1 VNRPTP
7 KHFNFVATVME
18 EWARQDPDAVALWWV
33 DENERH
39 QRKITVSDIVTDAQR
54 AANFF
59 RDCGIKPGDP
69 VLVMLPRIPEWWITL
84 LGLIRLGAVPVP
96 SATMLTTRDVRYRI
110 EAAGVRTVITDA
122 DGISKLDWFGGK
134 RILVGPQRPGWTSFK
149 AGLRDA
155 SPKFTGEPTRADDP
169 GIIYFTSATAG
180 EPKMVL
186 HTQASYGLAHQVT
199 GKLWLDLKPGDLH
212 WCITDTGWGKAAWSC
227 FFGPWLAG
235 ATVFAMDAR
244 RKFSASC
251 ALRTLS
257 SYPITT
263 WCAPPTA
270 LRLIVR
276 EDLTRFHFP
285 HLRHCAS
292 AGEPLNPEVITAWR
306 EATGAIIYEG
316 YGQTETVVLIA
327 NIRSRGHKVRPGSM
341 GQPVPGFEIALL
353 DADLREVP
361 VGAEGEIAVR
371 CRPRRPLGLFRE
383 YWRNPGLTAQ
393 RFRGDWYLTGDVA
406 RRDRDGYYWFV
417 GRSDDVIKSSAYRI
431 GPFEVESTLLEHPAV
446 LESGV
451 VGKPDAIRGQIV
463 KAFVVLRSG
472 YAASDALKA
481 ELQEH
486 CKLVT
491 APYKHPREIE
501 FVKELPKTT
510 SGKIRRV
517 DLRGHI

>member
-1 VNRPTP
+1 VNRPAP
-7 KHFNFVATVME
+7 KDFNFVANVME
-18 EWARQDPDAVALWWV
+18 EWARRDPDALALWWV

-39 QRKITVSDIVTDAQR
+39 QRKITVADIVADAHR

-59 RDCGIKPGDP
+59 RDCDITPGDP
-69 VLVMLPRIPEWWITL
+69 VLVMLPRIPEWWITM

-110 EAAGVRTVITDA
+110 EAAGVRAVITDA
-122 DGISKLDWFGGK
+122 DGISKLDWFSSK
-134 RILVGPQRPGWTSFK
+134 RILVGSRRPGWTSFQ

-169 GIIYFTSATAG
+169 GIVYFTSATAG

-186 HTQASYGLAHQVT
+186 HTQASYGLAHRVT

-227 FFGPWLAG
+227 FFGPWLSG

-276 EDLTRFHFP
+276 EDLTRFRFP

-306 EATGAIIYEG
+306 EATGTTIYEG

-327 NIRSRGHKVRPGSM
+327 NIRSRRRKVRPGSM
-341 GQPVPGFEIALL
+341 RCQGDAPDGCGKGITSTACPRYDTAKLFPMSSVKGAIGRNCEIASLPTGSTSCGRKS
-353 DADLREVP
+353 ANSRSSQPEQFAISS
-361 VGAEGEIAVR
+361 GAGTR
-371 CRPRRPLGLFRE
+371 SPPSDRL
-383 YWRNPGLTAQ
+383 PGKHRQTA
-393 RFRGDWYLTGDVA
+393 A
-406 RRDRDGYYWFV
+406 
-417 GRSDDVIKSSAYRI
+417 K
-431 GPFEVESTLLEHPAV
+431 
-446 LESGV
+446 
-451 VGKPDAIRGQIV
+451 
-463 KAFVVLRSG
+463 
-472 YAASDALKA
+472 
-481 ELQEH
+481 
-486 CKLVT
+486 
-491 APYKHPREIE
+491 
-501 FVKELPKTT
+501 
-510 SGKIRRV
+510 
-517 DLRGHI
+517 